1 MTIFQSVM
9 SRLDP
14 GYSSWKGS
22 ILKHHNYAELQ
33 LLKLQL
39 EVNMN
44 IVLSSCPGP
53 DQPSL
58 SHHSPIF

>member
-39 EVNMN
+39 EVINVIMN
-44 IVLSSCPGP
+44 IVLSPCPDP
-53 DQPSL
+53 V
-58 SHHSPIF
+58 

>member
-1 MTIFQSVM
+1 M

-22 ILKHHNYAELQ
+22 ILKHHNYAQLQ

-39 EVNMN
+39 EV
-44 IVLSSCPGP
+44 
-53 DQPSL
+53 SL
-58 SHHSPIF
+58 LYLLIFELILIQILFKGQQH